1 MIYQKVWTIH
11 KIKLLNCLKCKR
23 KRNTKRQKPK
33 VMKSKNGRIMF
44 ISKSVCGS
52 KKLTFIKEQ
61 DASGLLRK
69 LKSIKELV
77 LSDLIIANILL

>member
-1 MIYQKVWTIH
+1 MNR
-11 KIKLLNCLKCKR
+11 LNCKK

-33 VMKSKNGRIMF
+33 VIKSKNRRIMF

>member
-1 MIYQKVWTIH
+1 
-11 KIKLLNCLKCKR
+11 
-23 KRNTKRQKPK
+23 
-33 VMKSKNGRIMF
+33 MKSKNGRIMF

-69 LKSIKELV
+69 LKVIKELI
-77 LSDLIIANILL
+77 LSDLTIANILL